1 MDRPQTRFAW
11 NGDVSLAYQV
21 CGNGATDLVYLQ
33 GYCSN
38 VDMNWESPQLSRFLR
53 GLASHARL
61 IVTDRRGWGCSE
73 RFTPGH
79 IPDVDVLTDD
89 ILAVMKAAGSERASI
104 IATYESAIVASLF
117 AATYPERTRSLVLID
132 PQVTYLPT
140 DETPWMPSVA
150 RWQEQIQAIRN
161 TWGTAEWWDAP
172 EGPERDWFAR
182 YARASVTPGGL
193 AAELTSYLHTDIR
206 SVLPTIQVPT
216 LVLVDSDRFYEVL
229 PETGHLV
236 ASKIPGARVVEHSSR
251 GGPHFHWYARG
262 EAIVA
267 EVRRFLA
274 EIGAEEASFDRIL
287 ATILFTDIVDSTK
300 RAAELGDRL
309 WRDIVQRHH
318 ATVRTL
324 LARYRGIEM
333 DTAGDGFFA
342 SFDGPARA
350 VRCAMA
356 ITDAVRP
363 LGIEVRAG
371 LHTGEVERIGDK
383 VGGLAV
389 NIGARVTAH
398 AAPSEVLVS
407 QTVRDLMVGSGLT
420 LVDRGSHELKGVPG
434 VWGLYAA
441 LRDAQAGAPP
451 PLTAPA

>member
-1 MDRPQTRFAW
+1 MDRPETRFAW

-21 CGNGATDLVYLQ
+21 CGEGPSDLVYLQ

-38 VDMNWESPQLSRFLR
+38 VDMNWESPHLARFLR
-53 GLASHARL
+53 GLAGHARL

-79 IPDVDVLTDD
+79 IPDVDTLTDD
-89 ILAVMKAAGSERASI
+89 ILAVLKAAGSGRASV
-104 IATYESAIVASLF
+104 IATYESTIVASLF
-117 AATYPERTRSLVLID
+117 AATYPEQTRSLILID

-140 DETPWMPSVA
+140 DETPWMPSLA
-150 RWQEQIQAIRN
+150 RWQQQIEAIRE
-161 TWGTAEWWDAP
+161 TWGTAGWWDAP
-172 EGPERDWFAR
+172 EGPEREWFAR
-182 YARASVTPGGL
+182 YARGSVTPGGL
-193 AAELTSYLHTDIR
+193 AAELKSYLQTDIR

-236 ASKIPGARVVEHSSR
+236 ASKIPGARVVEHSSC

-262 EAIVA
+262 DAIVA

-287 ATILFTDIVDSTK
+287 ATVLFTDIVDSTR
-300 RAAELGDRL
+300 RAAELGDRR
-309 WRDIVQRHH
+309 WRDVVQRHH

-324 LARYRGIEM
+324 LARYRGVEI

-356 ITDAVRP
+356 ITEAVRP

-383 VGGLAV
+383 VGGLTV
-389 NIGARVTAH
+389 NIGARVASLAT
-398 AAPSEVLVS
+398 PSEVLVS

-420 LVDRGSHELKGVPG
+420 LADRGSHELKGVPG

-441 LRDAQAGAPP
+441 RKDARAGISS
-451 PLTAPA
+451 

>member
-1 MDRPQTRFAW
+1 MDRPETRFAW
-11 NGDVSLAYQV
+11 NGDVSLAYQI
-21 CGNGATDLVYLQ
+21 CGDGPTDLVYLQ

-38 VDMNWESPQLSRFLR
+38 VDVNWESPHLSRFLR
-53 GLASHARL
+53 GLSSLGRL

-79 IPDVDVLTDD
+79 IPDVDILTDD
-89 ILAVMKAAGSERASI
+89 ILAVLRAAGSERAVV

-117 AATYPERTRSLVLID
+117 AASYPERTKSLILVD

-140 DETPWMPSVA
+140 EETPWMPSLA
-150 RWQEQIQAIRN
+150 RWQEQIQAVRD
-161 TWGTAEWWDAP
+161 TWGTTRWWDAP
-172 EGPERDWFAR
+172 EGSDREWFVR
-182 YARASVTPGGL
+182 YARASVTPGSL
-193 AAELTSYLHTDIR
+193 AAELGSYLHTDIR
-206 SVLPTIQVPT
+206 VVLPTIQVPT

-229 PETGHLV
+229 PESGYFV
-236 ASKIPGARVVEHSSR
+236 ASKIPGARVAAHSSR
-251 GGPHFHWYARG
+251 GGSHFHWYARS
-262 EAIVA
+262 EAILD

-274 EIGAEEASFDRIL
+274 EIGEDEASFDRIL
-287 ATILFTDIVDSTK
+287 ATVLFTDIVDSTK
-300 RAAELGDRL
+300 RAAELGDRR
-309 WRDIVQRHH
+309 WREVVLRHH

-324 LARYRGIEM
+324 LARYRGVEI

-363 LGIEVRAG
+363 LGIELRAG

-383 VGGLAV
+383 IGGLAV
-389 NIGARVTAH
+389 NIGARV
-398 AAPSEVLVS
+398 AALAASSEVLVS
-407 QTVRDLMVGSGLT
+407 QTVKDLMVGSDLT
-420 LVDRGSHELKGVPG
+420 FVDRGSHELKGVPG

-441 LRDAQAGAPP
+441 RKAGS
-451 PLTAPA
+451 